1 MGDMDEDSNSYCV
14 SDEDE
19 SEDAFEVVC
28 MFFLYFI
35 LLFYFI
41 LLKHLNNALTK
52 VFLTL
57 PSRSPI
63 KREN

>member
-28 MFFLYFI
+28 MFFLYFNI
-35 LLFYFI
+35 FS
-41 LLKHLNNALTK
+41 
-52 VFLTL
+52 TL
-57 PSRSPI
+57 I
-63 KREN
+63 FK

>member
-28 MFFLYFI
+28 MFCLYFT
-35 LLFYFI
+35 LTFYFI
-41 LLKHLNNALTK
+41 LL
-52 VFLTL
+52 
-57 PSRSPI
+57 
-63 KREN
+63 